1 MKFSNSKDLSNDFLL
16 NPLTGDVSIKKGEDA
31 IRQSLKNLLL
41 MQKFDKPF
49 DPQLDVGIQEL
60 LFEQLPL
67 DVFNEILRD
76 KINYIIKEYE
86 PRVVLKEVE
95 MQELPDQNKVLID
108 ITYSVKNTSFEQPQ
122 NLQLFLERVR

>member
-49 DPQLDVGIQEL
+49 DPELDVGIQEL

-67 DVFNEILRD
+67 DVFNEILRN

-86 PRVVLKEVE
+86 PRVVLNNVE

>member
-67 DVFNEILRD
+67 DVFTQILRD

-86 PRVVLKEVE
+86 PRVVLQKVE
-95 MQELPDQNKVLID
+95 MQELPDENKILID

>member
-86 PRVVLKEVE
+86 PRVVLKKVE

>member
-1 MKFSNSKDLSNDFLL
+1 
-16 NPLTGDVSIKKGEDA
+16 
-31 IRQSLKNLLL
+31 

-67 DVFNEILRD
+67 DVFTQLLRE

-86 PRVVLKEVE
+86 PRVILQKVE

>member
-67 DVFNEILRD
+67 DVFTQLLRE

-86 PRVVLKEVE
+86 PRVILQKVE

>member
-31 IRQSLKNLLL
+31 IKQSLKNLLL

-67 DVFNEILRD
+67 DVFTQLLRE

-86 PRVVLKEVE
+86 PRVILQKVE

>member
-49 DPQLDVGIQEL
+49 DPELDVGIQEL

-67 DVFNEILRD
+67 DVFNEILRN

-86 PRVVLKEVE
+86 PRVVLQNVE

>member
-67 DVFNEILRD
+67 DVFTQILRD

-86 PRVVLKEVE
+86 PRVALQKVE
-95 MQELPDQNKVLID
+95 MQELPDQNKILID

>member
-49 DPQLDVGIQEL
+49 DPDLDVGIQEL

-86 PRVVLKEVE
+86 PRVVLQNVE
-95 MQELPDQNKVLID
+95 MKELPDQNKVLID

>member
-67 DVFNEILRD
+67 DVFTQILRD

-86 PRVVLKEVE
+86 PRVVLQKVE
-95 MQELPDQNKVLID
+95 MQELPDQNKILID

>member
-31 IRQSLKNLLL
+31 IKQSLKNLLL

-67 DVFNEILRD
+67 DVFTQLLRE

-86 PRVVLKEVE
+86 PRVILQKVE

-122 NLQLFLERVR
+122 NLQLFLESVR